1 LSDNHRGQK
10 SPPQLTMKRF
20 ILYLFRWQL
29 STPILWLV
37 VRNLGT
43 GIWATVIANLI
54 GGSIFFWVDRF
65 IFTSYAV
72 EVWQF
77 KEKGTCDKCGRQ
89 ESLWRLT
96 RAPNYDRRGSPP
108 MFLCMRCSRE
118 KTRELRSK
126 GIKIRGKS
134 I

>member
-1 LSDNHRGQK
+1 MVNLRK
-10 SPPQLTMKRF
+10 FL
-20 ILYLFRWQL
+20 LYLFRWQL

-37 VRNLGT
+37 VRNLGA

-77 KEKGTCDKCGRQ
+77 KDKGKCDNCGKE
-89 ESLWRLT
+89 ESLWRLV
-96 RAPNYDRRGSPP
+96 RAPNYDKRNTNPV
-108 MFLCMRCSRE
+108 FLCMKCS
-118 KTRELRSK
+118 KTKTDELRAK
-126 GIKIRGKS
+126 GLKIRGKS
-134 I
+134 K